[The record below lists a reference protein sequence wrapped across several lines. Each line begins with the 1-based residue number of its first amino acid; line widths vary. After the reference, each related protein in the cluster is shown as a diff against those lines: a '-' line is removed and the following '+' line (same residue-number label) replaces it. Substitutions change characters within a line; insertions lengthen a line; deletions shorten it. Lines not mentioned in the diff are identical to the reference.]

1 MEKQWDRGCHGGTR
15 LNRLAAMSETAPD
28 SDPKT
33 IAVLLS
39 TMRSGS
45 TLLKALL
52 AQAPDISDLPETDF
66 QKFRGPDARRQ
77 IEALSP
83 ESIILM
89 KRPGWFNEIGRYPR
103 LPQVDGLKRIVLV
116 RDAYANGLSVR
127 KMVFRHVPWLQRSGI
142 GNRFIIERYWAGTN
156 RRLWDLARADPEHT
170 ALVRYEDV
178 LRDPLG
184 ETARLFGFLG
194 STQTEGID
202 TYGKPQGYDWT
213 WGKDDGGAVIKSLKV
228 QAPRELTYDDR
239 KLFAAIT
246 SSAAVRSLRQDLSF
260 PPLPSL

>member
-1 MEKQWDRGCHGGTR
+1 MS
-15 LNRLAAMSETAPD
+15 LNRLAAMSEAAPN

-66 QKFRGPDARRQ
+66 QKFRGADARQQ

-83 ESIILM
+83 EPILVM
-89 KRPGWFNEIGRYPR
+89 KRPGWFNEISKYPR
-103 LPQVDGLKRIVLV
+103 LPEVAGLKRIVLV
-116 RDAYANGLSVR
+116 RDAYANGLSAR
-127 KMVFRHVPWLQRSGI
+127 KMVFRHVPWLQRSGV

-156 RRLWDLARADPEHT
+156 RRLLEMARADTENT
-170 ALVRYEDV
+170 VLVRYEDV

-184 ETARLFGFLG
+184 ETARLFAFLG
-194 STQTEGID
+194 SAQKDGVD

-228 QAPRELTYDDR
+228 QAPRQLTYDDR
-239 KLFAAIT
+239 KLFAMIT
-246 SSAAVRSLRQDLSF
+246 NSAAVRSLRRDLGF
-260 PPLPSL
+260 PALPAP